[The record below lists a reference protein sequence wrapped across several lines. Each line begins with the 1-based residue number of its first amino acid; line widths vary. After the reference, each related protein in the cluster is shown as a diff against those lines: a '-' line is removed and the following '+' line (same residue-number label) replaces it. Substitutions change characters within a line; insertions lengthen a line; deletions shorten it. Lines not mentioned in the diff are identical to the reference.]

1 MAVKRYD
8 GSQWLTVAGKGDQ
21 GTSSSI
27 ATWVKTATGGETSV
41 SGNDDSSQPLSYTV
55 GQELVF
61 INGTLL
67 KRGSDYTATT
77 GNSITG
83 LTALAANDV
92 VTVWTVN
99 AFSVTGAIANSL
111 VDAKGDLIVAT
122 GADTPGI
129 LTAGTTGQ
137 VLTVDST
144 TGTGL
149 KWATPAGGGKVLQV
163 VQGTYSTATTIASAT
178 YTDTGLSQAI
188 TPTANTSKIL
198 VMINQPFFIGRSA
211 NKAAGA
217 LRILRGSTTIHD
229 PSGTSFDA
237 IFWME
242 PNSSPTYGSVM
253 ATIIY
258 LDSPAT
264 TSSTTYKTQARA
276 SLATSSGEV
285 QLQRDSSTATITLLE
300 IGA

>member
-8 GSQWLTVAGKGDQ
+8 GSQWVTVAGKGDQ

-61 INGTLL
+61 INGTLQ

-99 AFSVTGAIANSL
+99 AFSVTNAISNTI

-149 KWATPAGGGKVLQV
+149 KWATPASGTTFAGCRVFDSGTQNISNTTETDITWNSETFDTDGYHSTSSNTERMTIPAGKAGYYL
-163 VQGTYSTATTIASAT
+163 VQTVIRYTTNTSGKTEIYLVKTSGATDTQFALSTAPAASDSGQLASGIVYLAVSDYVRVKVYQNSGGTVTI
-178 YTDTGLSQAI
+178 
-188 TPTANTSKIL
+188 
-198 VMINQPFFIGRSA
+198 
-211 NKAAGA
+211 NKASSNSYFSISYLGA
-217 LRILRGSTTIHD
+217 
-229 PSGTSFDA
+229 
-237 IFWME
+237 
-242 PNSSPTYGSVM
+242 
-253 ATIIY
+253 
-258 LDSPAT
+258 
-264 TSSTTYKTQARA
+264 
-276 SLATSSGEV
+276 
-285 QLQRDSSTATITLLE
+285 
-300 IGA
+300 